1 MDFVIEGN
9 YPMLRCKLNRG
20 ETIKTSAGA
29 MSWMSDGFDL
39 EVKSGGL
46 GKGIARMFAGESLF
60 LNYYTANR
68 DNQEIVFASSL
79 PGQIKHIK
87 MQGQTLIGQ
96 KSAFLAC
103 DLGVEFKTVFTKR
116 FSSGLIGGEG
126 FILQQFS
133 GYGDLFLEAD
143 GSLVEYDLGP
153 GETLLVDQGHVFLF
167 EEQVSYEIETIKG
180 MKNILFGGEGMF
192 LVRLVGPGKVML
204 QSMPISNL
212 AAKIIPYVPSKG

>member
-68 DNQEIVFASSL
+68 DNQEIVFASSY
-79 PGQIKHIK
+79 
-87 MQGQTLIGQ
+87 
-96 KSAFLAC
+96 
-103 DLGVEFKTVFTKR
+103 LGK
-116 FSSGLIGGEG
+116 
-126 FILQQFS
+126 
-133 GYGDLFLEAD
+133 
-143 GSLVEYDLGP
+143 
-153 GETLLVDQGHVFLF
+153 
-167 EEQVSYEIETIKG
+167 
-180 MKNILFGGEGMF
+180 
-192 LVRLVGPGKVML
+192 
-204 QSMPISNL
+204 
-212 AAKIIPYVPSKG
+212 